1 MKGERL
7 PLMEK
12 LHVSISG
19 CKPPGS
25 QAPQSEALSL
35 CAAETWAR
43 GGGSEW
49 HWRHHPSFKSS
60 PRLWPPQATPQ
71 GLPQLAWAQSGMH
84 FNLAAGGSPRS
95 VPEGISLLSSYR
107 PWPHWLQLIS
117 MARGL
122 VSAGPVC
129 PVAIP
134 SHPPY
139 QIVCKKNLFA
149 SDSHGVVGV
158 EGKLLIPSA
167 GRLVAFRGAEG
178 SDAG

>member
-12 LHVSISG
+12 PHVSISG

-25 QAPQSEALSL
+25 RAPQSEALSL

-49 HWRHHPSFKSS
+49 CRRHHPSFKSS
-60 PRLWPPQATPQ
+60 PRPWPPQATPQ
-71 GLPQLAWAQSGMH
+71 GFPQLCWAQSGMH
-84 FNLAAGGSPRS
+84 FNLATGSSSRS

-117 MARGL
+117 RARGP
-122 VSAGPVC
+122 VSAGPVY

-139 QIVCKKNLFA
+139 QIVLQKEPVCF
-149 SDSHGVVGV
+149 GFTWG
-158 EGKLLIPSA
+158 G
-167 GRLVAFRGAEG
+167 GR
-178 SDAG
+178 

>member
-12 LHVSISG
+12 PHVSISG

-25 QAPQSEALSL
+25 WAPQSEALSM

-49 HWRHHPSFKSS
+49 RGRHRPSFKSS
-60 PRLWPPQATPQ
+60 PGPWLPQATPR
-71 GLPQLAWAQSGMH
+71 GLPQLSWAQSSMH

-95 VPEGISLLSSYR
+95 VPEGISPPASYR
-107 PWPHWLQLIS
+107 PWPHWLQL
-117 MARGL
+117 MGAARGP

-139 QIVCKKNLFA
+139 QIILQKEPVCF
-149 SDSHGVVGV
+149 GFTWG
-158 EGKLLIPSA
+158 G
-167 GRLVAFRGAEG
+167 GR
-178 SDAG
+178 